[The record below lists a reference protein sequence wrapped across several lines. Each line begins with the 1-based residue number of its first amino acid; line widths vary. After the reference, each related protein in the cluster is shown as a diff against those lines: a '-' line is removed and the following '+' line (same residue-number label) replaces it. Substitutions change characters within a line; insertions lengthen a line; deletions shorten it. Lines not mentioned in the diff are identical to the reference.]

1 MIPAGIFVL
10 IRYQAQPGKAAQ
22 ARSELTALT
31 ATVVAAEQHCL
42 GIRVHQDLNDET
54 LFLLYEQW
62 TDLTA
67 YLGPHMQT
75 AHLQAFIGRAAAFLS
90 GPPQITFLSSVADNQ
105 RESEA

>member
-1 MIPAGIFVL
+1 MTPAGIVVL

-22 ARSELTALT
+22 ARSELAAIT
-31 ATVVAAEQHCL
+31 ATVVAEEPDCL

-62 TDLTA
+62 TDQAA

-75 AHLQAFIGRAAAFLS
+75 AHLQAFRKRAPDFLA
-90 GPPQITFLSSVADNQ
+90 GPPQITFLGTAADNQ
-105 RESEA
+105 RE